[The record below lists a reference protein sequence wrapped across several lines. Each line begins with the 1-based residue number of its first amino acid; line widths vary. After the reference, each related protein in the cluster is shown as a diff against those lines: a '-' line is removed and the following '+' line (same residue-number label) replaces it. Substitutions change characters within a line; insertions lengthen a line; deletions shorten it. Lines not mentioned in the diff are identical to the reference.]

1 MGANFEFA
9 SGIRTRRTPKCSA
22 DFRAL
27 AMICLGSPQSAPTPL
42 EAEASQ
48 LRIVQLF
55 RADFL
60 RRYPDGIVISEL
72 EYMGRTTAAPNHPGP
87 LVIPGKA
94 RLTTVLAAL
103 ASDFRRWIGNRD
115 YRKCDAMG
123 ISGDGVSAELLE
135 VTTVDNAAS
144 ATAQTISKLAILKE
158 TVNRIHNL
166 AVDWRPTIWRPGP
179 DQLFYN
185 ISQGNSRQFRYLCFQ
200 PTYRVEAPAGV
211 ILYEVHVVERPQVPV
226 PIQIPQDASDRL
238 RRAARANPPNEQ
250 MAESWA
256 RKFLSENPIV
266 GTVLRG
272 LAFVAGVIVLIG
284 AIILIFDPIPGDEA
298 AAAAAAMWLISL
310 SLNQSSRQPPGVI

>member
-1 MGANFEFA
+1 
-9 SGIRTRRTPKCSA
+9 
-22 DFRAL
+22 
-27 AMICLGSPQSAPTPL
+27 MICLGSPQSAPTPL
-42 EAEASQ
+42 EAEAAQ

-87 LVIPGKA
+87 LVISGKA
-94 RLTTVLAAL
+94 RLTAVMAAL

-144 ATAQTISKLAILKE
+144 AAGQIISKLAILRE

-179 DQLFYN
+179 DQLFYSV
-185 ISQGNSRQFRYLCFQ
+185 SQGNSRQFRYLCFQ
-200 PTYRVEAPAGV
+200 PTYRAAPPAGV
-211 ILYEVHVVERPQVPV
+211 ILYEVHVAERPQVPV
-226 PIQIPQDASDRL
+226 PIQIPQDASERL
-238 RRAARANPPNEQ
+238 RRAARDNPLTQ
-250 MAESWA
+250 QTAESWA
-256 RKFLSENPIV
+256 RRFLAENPIV
-266 GTVLRG
+266 ATVIRA

-284 AIILIFDPIPGDEA
+284 AIILIFDPVPGDEA

-310 SLNQSSRQPPGVI
+310 SLNKSSGQPSRPPGVI

>member
-1 MGANFEFA
+1 
-9 SGIRTRRTPKCSA
+9 
-22 DFRAL
+22 
-27 AMICLGSPQSAPTPL
+27 MICLGSPQSAPTQW
-42 EAEASQ
+42 EALAAQ
-48 LRIVQLF
+48 LKIVELF

-94 RLTTVLAAL
+94 RLSAVMAAL

-144 ATAQTISKLAILKE
+144 AAAQMISKLAILKE

-179 DQLFYN
+179 GQLFYN
-185 ISQGNSRQFRYLCFQ
+185 ISQGNPRQFRYLCFQ
-200 PTYRVEAPAGV
+200 PTYRAPAPAGV
-211 ILYEVHVVERPQVPV
+211 ILYEAHVAERPQVPV
-226 PIQIPQDASDRL
+226 PFQIPQDASDRL
-238 RRAARANPPNEQ
+238 RRAARADPPNEQ
-250 MAESWA
+250 TAESWA

-266 GTVLRG
+266 GTVLRS
-272 LAFVAGVIVLIG
+272 LAFVVGVIVLIG

-310 SLNQSSRQPPGVI
+310 SLGQPSRQPPGVI

>member
-1 MGANFEFA
+1 
-9 SGIRTRRTPKCSA
+9 
-22 DFRAL
+22 
-27 AMICLGSPQSAPTPL
+27 MICLGSPQSAPTQL
-42 EAEASQ
+42 EAEAAQ
-48 LRIVQLF
+48 LRVVQLF

-72 EYMGRTTAAPNHPGP
+72 EYMGRTTAAPNNPGP

-94 RLTTVLAAL
+94 RLTAVLAAL
-103 ASDFRRWIGNRD
+103 ASDFRRWVGNRD

-144 ATAQTISKLAILKE
+144 AVAQMISKLAILKE
-158 TVNRIHNL
+158 TVNLIHNL
-166 AVDWRPTIWRPGP
+166 AVDWRPTIWRPGL

-185 ISQGNSRQFRYLCFQ
+185 ISQGNSRQFRYLCFA
-200 PTYRVEAPAGV
+200 PTYRANAPPGV

-250 MAESWA
+250 TAESWA

-266 GTVLRG
+266 GTALRA
-272 LAFVAGVIVLIG
+272 LAFVVGVIVLIG
-284 AIILIFDPIPGDEA
+284 AIILIFDPVPGDEA

-310 SLNQSSRQPPGVI
+310 SLGQSSGQPPGVL